1 MSKIKTII
9 FDFGDVFINLD
20 KVATSKN
27 FLKLGVSE
35 NFKSEMHSTLL
46 DYERGLITTKKFLV
60 NFNEKFPKI
69 PSQKIIDAWNSMILD
84 FPEHRLEFIENL
96 ALKNKYKLLL
106 LSNTNDLHMQQVI
119 KNMGR
124 VRFSRFKNC
133 FDKFYLSQHIHLTKP
148 ANSIYEFVLHSNN
161 LQADECLFID
171 DLKENTEA
179 ALKMGIH
186 VWNIIP
192 TAQDV
197 TQLFDLKTDI
207 F

>member
-1 MSKIKTII
+1 
-9 FDFGDVFINLD
+9 
-20 KVATSKN
+20 
-27 FLKLGVSE
+27 
-35 NFKSEMHSTLL
+35 
-46 DYERGLITTKKFLV
+46 
-60 NFNEKFPKI
+60 
-69 PSQKIIDAWNSMILD
+69 
-84 FPEHRLEFIENL
+84 
-96 ALKNKYKLLL
+96 
-106 LSNTNDLHMQQVI
+106 QQVI

-148 ANSIYEFVLHSNN
+148 ANSIYEFVLQSNN